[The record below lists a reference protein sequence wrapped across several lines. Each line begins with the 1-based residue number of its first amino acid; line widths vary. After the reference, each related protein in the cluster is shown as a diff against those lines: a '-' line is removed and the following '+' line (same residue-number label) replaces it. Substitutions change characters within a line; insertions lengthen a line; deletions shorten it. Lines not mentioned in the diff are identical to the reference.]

1 MINNSSSFTPN
12 LLPMVCLDIGGT
24 LTKLT
29 FAAREDFHINCET
42 HEDLQSNFTISAQLL
57 MELTIM

>member
-1 MINNSSSFTPN
+1 MIINSSSFSQD

-29 FAAREDFHINCET
+29 FAAKADYPINCET
-42 HEDLQSNFTISAQLL
+42 HEDLQSN
-57 MELTIM
+57 LTT